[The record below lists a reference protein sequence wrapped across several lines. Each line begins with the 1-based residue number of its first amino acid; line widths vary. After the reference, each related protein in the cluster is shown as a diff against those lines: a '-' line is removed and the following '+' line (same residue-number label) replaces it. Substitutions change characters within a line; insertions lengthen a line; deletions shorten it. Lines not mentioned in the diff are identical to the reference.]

1 MNIPNILIAD
11 DEREARDTIKGFL
24 IERIKCNIFEAENGD
39 KAIECLKNNPC
50 DIMILD
56 IRMPKKNGIAVLD
69 ELTKLNKGVD
79 TIVVT
84 GWDSDLVAEEC
95 AKRNVECIPKPIPLG
110 ELYEK
115 TSKLLKKRNQFI
127 SAV

>member
-11 DEREARDTIKGFL
+11 DEADTRSTIKDFL
-24 IERIKCNIFEAENGD
+24 TERIQCNIFEAENGD
-39 KAIECLKNNPC
+39 KAIECLKANSC

-56 IRMPKKNGIAVLD
+56 IRMPKKSGMIVLD
-69 ELTKLNKGVD
+69 ELTKLNKNVD

-95 AKRNVECIPKPIPLG
+95 AKRNVECIPKPIPLA

-115 TSKLLKKRNQFI
+115 TSKLLKKRDQFI
-127 SAV
+127 RAT